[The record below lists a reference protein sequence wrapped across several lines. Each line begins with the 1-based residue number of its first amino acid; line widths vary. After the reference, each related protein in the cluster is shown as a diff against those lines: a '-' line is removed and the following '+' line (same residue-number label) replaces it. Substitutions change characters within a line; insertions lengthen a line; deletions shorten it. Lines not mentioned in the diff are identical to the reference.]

1 MYELYTEQVASDLEG
16 LLLLLLLFVNIQ
28 VLMLCVSWFLIAET
42 GAAVLVTNH
51 STNILQNNAVA
62 IIDGPSLFVAV
73 TH

>member
-16 LLLLLLLFVNIQ
+16 LLLLLLFVNIQ

>member
-1 MYELYTEQVASDLEG
+1 MYELYTEQVAWDLEG
-16 LLLLLLLFVNIQ
+16 LLLLLLFVNIQ